1 MGRHSAPDDATE
13 PVAAAAAVE
22 APSRPSPR
30 PRHAQPDGQEAAA
43 TAPPEPA
50 VPAEPAVESAGPA
63 APVEPAGPA
72 APAAPAKVPRATA
85 ADLALLRSR
94 SDVRAR
100 VLAAIVVPFLLY
112 TVVMFLIGRTDVYLI
127 WIWIPLVT
135 AGVLAGSFLDAAHRK
150 PSD

>member
-50 VPAEPAVESAGPA
+50 VPAEPAVESA
-63 APVEPAGPA
+63 APVTPVESA